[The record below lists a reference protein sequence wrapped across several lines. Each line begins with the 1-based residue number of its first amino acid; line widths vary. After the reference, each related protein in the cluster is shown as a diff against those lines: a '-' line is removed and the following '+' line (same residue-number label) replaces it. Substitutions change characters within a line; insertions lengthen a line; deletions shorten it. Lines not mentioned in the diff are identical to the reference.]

1 MIDHSCGR
9 HFFGRVHRGKEENR
23 GSSGNIDVLG
33 RFPSRASGICQGQ
46 IPDFVQ
52 EERSKDA
59 IGASKK
65 DGVERW
71 VPWNSLILKYLE
83 QGRCEEAVR
92 MIEETC
98 LEEEES
104 VPSESLIVAALN
116 RLSSPRMLEA
126 GERIHCVASCLN
138 LVESKRKRVGVAL
151 LGMYVRCGSVE
162 SARKLFDSM
171 AVERNGECW
180 TVMISAYVRRGWINE
195 ALLLFKKS
203 LLEGVRPSEG
213 TFIALLHACSRPA
226 SLDQGKKLHRLLE
239 EAGFQESI
247 APSLATSLIKM
258 YGKCGSL
265 DEAWKVMEKIESRD
279 VELWTVMIASLSHFG
294 KLDRAFELLKRMD
307 LEGDR
312 PSKMTFMAVLR
323 ACKDHPEAR
332 QVGGVLHGLI
342 RERGLESDVGVGTS
356 LVNMYARW
364 GDAQQAQEV
373 FSQIEARDVSSW
385 NCLLAAYSRCSRQE
399 QALVLYREMMLE
411 GVKPDRLTL
420 NTVIDVCASLKDLE
434 QGSRIHQQIASSGF
448 ASDLML
454 DTALITF
461 YGRCGKLEAALEIF
475 EALPARDNVTWNT
488 MIASLNDH
496 SSPEAAMGFFQRM
509 QQEGMAPSRVTLLT
523 VLGLCGSVGEAK
535 LVHSCVRESGF
546 EQDSEVKNTLITAYG
561 RCGGLPQAL
570 EIFEALPRK
579 IESSWNAMMGA
590 YAAQGKPRAALE
602 LFHRMVKLEQM
613 IQPSVSTIILALNSC
628 RSLADGG
635 DGGHAREVWKPGR
648 RQRVL
653 PQTWEE
659 QGHGSLDDDGGG
671 VRSSRPLRSSSRP
684 LRSHAPRRRRLSG
697 RSHARERPLGLQ
709 PRRAPP
715 SRPPD
720 LRLYRQ

>member
-1 MIDHSCGR
+1 
-9 HFFGRVHRGKEENR
+9 
-23 GSSGNIDVLG
+23 
-33 RFPSRASGICQGQ
+33 
-46 IPDFVQ
+46 
-52 EERSKDA
+52 
-59 IGASKK
+59 
-65 DGVERW
+65 
-71 VPWNSLILKYLE
+71 
-83 QGRCEEAVR
+83 
-92 MIEETC
+92 
-98 LEEEES
+98 
-104 VPSESLIVAALN
+104 
-116 RLSSPRMLEA
+116 
-126 GERIHCVASCLN
+126 
-138 LVESKRKRVGVAL
+138 L

-628 RSLADGG
+628 RSLADGKLVISSIPESLVEE
-635 DGGHAREVWKPGR
+635 DGFVQAAMVDMLARC
-648 RQRVL
+648 
-653 PQTWEE
+653 
-659 QGHGSLDDDGGG
+659 GSLDDASEFFHKLGKNKDTVLWTTMVAAFARHGHSARALGLFEAMLLDGGG
-671 VRSSRPLRSSSRP
+671 SPDEVTLVSVLSAC
-684 LRSHAPRRRRLSG
+684 SHAGLLHR
-697 RSHARERPLGLQ
+697 GLQ
-709 PRRAPP
+709 IFASTASDFGVQWRSLELYGCVIDLLGRAGQLQEAEMLVASSDFSGSSVLWITLLGASKVRGNEEAGKRAAVKVLELDPGNAAAHVIL
-715 SRPPD
+715 SN
-720 LRLYRQ
+720 L